1 MTRDWRSAESGFLP
15 RPGINHDP
23 PSPSSPKHIRPEKII
38 VVEKVVKI
46 TKNHMEIG
54 SKRELII
61 QNIKF
66 RFCKSNGHPC
76 PIHTCSVLRLS
87 ASWWE
92 NLREH
97 SPDY

>member
-1 MTRDWRSAESGFLP
+1 
-15 RPGINHDP
+15 
-23 PSPSSPKHIRPEKII
+23 
-38 VVEKVVKI
+38 
-46 TKNHMEIG
+46 MEIG

-97 SPDY
+97 SPDYWLFRPTELDQLYSATFSEISQIQLL